1 MISRNSLALCVFVVV
16 LIMVEGAAKQF
27 QRHHDGRRSIL
38 ISKRANL
45 KGLRRVP
52 TVGFS
57 PARFSPARFSLA
69 HDDFMRSA
77 SFQRTHDHGLRGHRL
92 SARGILETTQDERL

>member
-57 PARFSPARFSLA
+57 PARFSLA